1 MPLAD
6 RGHTQIFWE
15 ERGSGEPLLLVMGLG
30 WPRQMWARHL
40 PALTERFRVI
50 MFDNRGVGQTA
61 TTLSQWT
68 LSDMADDAVAVLEA
82 AGVTRAHVY
91 GASMGGGIAQVMTIE
106 HPERVG
112 ALILGCTATRAAKR
126 HVPLWPVIR
135 HLLPALPAG
144 RQARTV
150 ALARALVYGPATDP
164 ALIGEDLRLL
174 DSLRRPAEG
183 IRAQRRAVLDY
194 EGSQLRL
201 GSVRS
206 PTLIIHGS
214 DDRLVPLRYGEEL
227 ARLIPGAD
235 LVVLPGAGHMYITDA
250 TQAAD
255 SAVLSF
261 LAAHPLQCGNGRRR
275 CAGPVP

>member
-1 MPLAD
+1 VPVAD

-15 ERGSGEPLLLVMGLG
+15 EQGSGEPLLLVMGLG

-50 MFDNRGVGQTA
+50 TFDNRGVGQTA
-61 TTLSQWT
+61 TTLSEWT
-68 LSDMADDAVAVLEA
+68 LSDMADDALAVLDA
-82 AGVTRAHVY
+82 AGVTQAHVY
-91 GASMGGGIAQVMTIE
+91 GASMGGGIAQVMIIE

-112 ALILGCTATRAAKR
+112 TLILGCTASRAARR

-135 HLLPALPAG
+135 YLVPAIPAG
-144 RQARTV
+144 RQARTI
-150 ALARALVYGPATDP
+150 ALARALVCGPATDP
-164 ALIGEDLRLL
+164 ALIAEDVSLL
-174 DSLRRPAEG
+174 DSLRRPPEG
-183 IRAQRRAVLDY
+183 IRAQRRAVMKY

-214 DDRLVPLRYGEEL
+214 EDRLVPLRYGEEL

-235 LVVLPGAGHMYITDA
+235 LKVLPGAGHMYITDA

-261 LAAHPLQCGNGRRR
+261 LAAHPLP
-275 CAGPVP
+275 AK

>member
-1 MPLAD
+1 
-6 RGHTQIFWE
+6 
-15 ERGSGEPLLLVMGLG
+15 
-30 WPRQMWARHL
+30 MWARHL

-50 MFDNRGVGQTA
+50 TFDNRGVGQT
-61 TTLSQWT
+61 TTTASQWT
-68 LSDMADDAVAVLEA
+68 LADMADDAAAVLGA

-91 GASMGGGIAQVMTIE
+91 GASMGGGIAQVLALE

-112 ALILGCTATRAAKR
+112 ALILGCTAAKAAKR

-135 HLLPALPAG
+135 RLVPALLAG

-150 ALARALVYGPATDP
+150 ALAQALVYGPATDP
-164 ALIGEDLRLL
+164 ALIAEDLRLL
-174 DSLRRPAEG
+174 ESLHRPPEG
-183 IRAQRRAVLDY
+183 MRAQRRAVLEY
-194 EGSQLRL
+194 EGSQPRL

-227 ARLIPGAD
+227 ARLIPRAD

-250 TQAAD
+250 LQAAD

-261 LAAHPLQCGNGRRR
+261 LAAHPLQPG
-275 CAGPVP
+275 

>member
-1 MPLAD
+1 VPVAD

-15 ERGSGEPLLLVMGLG
+15 EQGQGEPLLLVMGHG
-30 WPRQMWARHL
+30 WPRQMGARHL

-50 MFDNRGVGQTA
+50 TFDNRGVGQTA
-61 TTLSQWT
+61 TTTSQWT
-68 LSDMADDAVAVLEA
+68 LADMADDAVAVLDA
-82 AGVTRAHVY
+82 AGVTQAHVY
-91 GASMGGGIAQVMTIE
+91 GASMGGGIAQVMALE

-112 ALILGCTATRAAKR
+112 ALILGCTAARAAKR

-135 HLLPALPAG
+135 HLPHALLAG
-144 RQARTV
+144 RQARMV
-150 ALARALVYGPATDP
+150 ALARALVYGPVTDP
-164 ALIGEDLRLL
+164 ALITEDLRLL
-174 DSLRRPAEG
+174 GSLHRPAEG
-183 IRAQRRAVLDY
+183 MRAQRQAVLDY
-194 EGSQLRL
+194 EGSELRL
-201 GSVRS
+201 GSLGS

-250 TQAAD
+250 NQAAD

-261 LAAHPLQCGNGRRR
+261 LAAHPLQ
-275 CAGPVP
+275 PK

>member
-1 MPLAD
+1 MPVAD

-15 ERGSGEPLLLVMGLG
+15 EQGSGEPLLLVMGLG

-40 PALTERFRVI
+40 PALAERFRVI
-50 MFDNRGVGQTA
+50 TFDNRGVGQTV
-61 TTLSQWT
+61 TTSSQWT
-68 LSDMADDAVAVLEA
+68 LSDMADDAVAVLDA
-82 AGVTRAHVY
+82 AGVTQAHVY
-91 GASMGGGIAQVMTIE
+91 GASMGGGIAQVMAIE

-112 ALILGCTATRAAKR
+112 ALILGCTAAKAAR
-126 HVPLWPVIR
+126 RRMPLWPVIR

-144 RQARTV
+144 RQARMV
-150 ALARALVYGPATDP
+150 ALGQALVYGPATDP
-164 ALIGEDLRLL
+164 ALIAEDVRLL
-174 DSLRRPAEG
+174 DSLRRPPAG
-183 IRAQRRAVLDY
+183 IRAQRRAVQDY
-194 EGSQLRL
+194 EGSQDRL

-214 DDRLVPLRYGEEL
+214 ADRLVPVSYGEEL

-235 LVVLPGAGHMYITDA
+235 LVVLPGAGHMYVTDA

-261 LAAHPLQCGNGRRR
+261 LAAHPLQPR
-275 CAGPVP
+275 

>member
-1 MPLAD
+1 MPVAD
-6 RGHTQIFWE
+6 RGDTQIFWE
-15 ERGSGEPLLLVMGLG
+15 ERGSGEPLVLVMGLG

-50 MFDNRGVGQTA
+50 TFDNRGVGQTA
-61 TTLSQWT
+61 TAASQWT
-68 LSDMADDAVAVLEA
+68 LSDMADDAVAVLDA
-82 AGVTRAHVY
+82 AGVIRAHVY
-91 GASMGGGIAQVMTIE
+91 GASMGGGIAQVLALE
-106 HPERVG
+106 HPDRVG

-126 HVPLWPVIR
+126 HVPWWPVIR
-135 HLLPALPAG
+135 HLVPALAAG

-150 ALARALVYGPATDP
+150 ALGRALVYGPATDP
-164 ALIGEDLRLL
+164 ALIAEDVRLL
-174 DSLRRPAEG
+174 DSLHRPPEG
-183 IRAQRRAVLDY
+183 IRAQRRAVQDY

-235 LVVLPGAGHMYITDA
+235 LVVLPGAGHMYVTDA

-255 SAVLSF
+255 SAVLTF
-261 LAAHPLQCGNGRRR
+261 LAAHPLQPKNSQ
-275 CAGPVP
+275 AGSAP

>member
-1 MPLAD
+1 MPVAD

-15 ERGSGEPLLLVMGLG
+15 EQGAGEPLLLVMGHG

-50 MFDNRGVGQTA
+50 TFDNRGVGQTV
-61 TTLSQWT
+61 TRLSQWT
-68 LSDMADDAVAVLEA
+68 LADMADDALAVLDA
-82 AGVTRAHVY
+82 AGVSRAHVY
-91 GASMGGGIAQVMTIE
+91 GASMGGGIAQLIVLD
-106 HPERVG
+106 HPERAG
-112 ALILGCTATRAAKR
+112 ALILGCTAPRAVSR
-126 HVPLWPVIR
+126 HVPLRPVIR
-135 HLLPALPAG
+135 HLLPALFAG
-144 RQARTV
+144 RKARTV

-164 ALIGEDLRLL
+164 ALIAEDLLL
-174 DSLRRPAEG
+174 LESLRRPADG
-183 IRAQRRAVLDY
+183 IRAQRRAVLEY

-214 DDRLVPLRYGEEL
+214 DDRLVPLRDGEEL
-227 ARLIPGAD
+227 AQLIPDAE
-235 LVVLPGAGHMYITDA
+235 LVVLPGAGHMYLTDA

-261 LAAHPLQCGNGRRR
+261 LAGHPL
-275 CAGPVP
+275 APE

>member
-1 MPLAD
+1 MPVAD
-6 RGHTQIFWE
+6 RGHTQVSWE
-15 ERGSGEPLLLVMGLG
+15 EQGSGEPLLLVMGLG

-50 MFDNRGVGQTA
+50 TFDNRGVGQTV
-61 TTLSQWT
+61 TTVSQWS
-68 LSDMADDAVAVLEA
+68 LSDMADDALAVLDA
-82 AGVTRAHVY
+82 AGVTQAHVY

-112 ALILGCTATRAAKR
+112 ALILGCTAARAARR

-135 HLLPALPAG
+135 YLLPALPAG
-144 RQARTV
+144 HQARMV

-164 ALIGEDLRLL
+164 ALIAEDLRLL
-174 DSLRRPAEG
+174 DSLHRPAAG
-183 IRAQRRAVLDY
+183 IRAQRRAVLEY
-194 EGSQLRL
+194 EGSQQGL
-201 GSVRS
+201 GTIRS

-227 ARLIPGAD
+227 ARSIPGAE
-235 LVVLPGAGHMYITDA
+235 LVVLQGAGHMYITDA
-250 TQAAD
+250 AQTAD

-261 LAAHPLQCGNGRRR
+261 LGAHPLQRK
-275 CAGPVP
+275 

>member
-1 MPLAD
+1 MAVAD

-15 ERGSGEPLLLVMGLG
+15 EQGSGEPLLLVMGLG

-40 PALTERFRVI
+40 PALADRFRVI
-50 MFDNRGVGQTA
+50 TFDNRGVGQTA
-61 TTLSQWT
+61 TTLSRWT
-68 LSDMADDAVAVLEA
+68 LSDMADDALAVLDA
-82 AGVTRAHVY
+82 AGVGQAHVY
-91 GASMGGGIAQVMTIE
+91 GASMGGGIAQVLTLE

-112 ALILGCTATRAAKR
+112 ALILGCTATKAAR
-126 HVPLWPVIR
+126 RLPVWPVVR
-135 HLLPALPAG
+135 HLVPALPAG

-150 ALARALVYGPATDP
+150 ALARALVYGPATDR
-164 ALIGEDLRLL
+164 ALIAEDLRLL
-174 DSLRRPAEG
+174 DSLHRPADG
-183 IRAQRRAVLDY
+183 IAAQRRAVLDY

-250 TQAAD
+250 TEAAAA
-255 SAVLSF
+255 AVLTF
-261 LAAHPLQCGNGRRR
+261 LAAHPLQ
-275 CAGPVP
+275 PE

>member
-1 MPLAD
+1 MPVAH
-6 RGHTQIFWE
+6 RGDTQIFWE
-15 ERGSGEPLLLVMGLG
+15 EQGSGEPLLLVMGLG

-40 PALTERFRVI
+40 PVLTERFRVI
-50 MFDNRGVGQTA
+50 TFDNRGVGQTA
-61 TTLSQWT
+61 TTLSRWT
-68 LSDMADDAVAVLEA
+68 LSDMADDALAVLDA
-82 AGVTRAHVY
+82 AGVTQAHVY
-91 GASMGGGIAQVMTIE
+91 GASMGGAIAQVLTIE

-112 ALILGCTATRAAKR
+112 ALILGCTATRVASR
-126 HVPLWPVIR
+126 HVPPWPVIR
-135 HLLPALPAG
+135 HVVPALLAG
-144 RQARTV
+144 RHARRV
-150 ALARALVYGPATDP
+150 ALARALVYGSATDQ
-164 ALIGEDLRLL
+164 ALIAEDVRLL

-214 DDRLVPLRYGEEL
+214 DDRVVPVRYGEEL

-235 LVVLPGAGHMYITDA
+235 LVVLPGAGHMYLTDA
-250 TQAAD
+250 TAAAG

-261 LAAHPLQCGNGRRR
+261 LAAHPLQP
-275 CAGPVP
+275 A

>member
-1 MPLAD
+1 MPVAD

-15 ERGSGEPLLLVMGLG
+15 EQGSGEPLLLVMGLG

-50 MFDNRGVGQTA
+50 TFDNRGVGQTV
-61 TTLSQWT
+61 TTSSRWA
-68 LSDMADDAVAVLEA
+68 LSDMADDALAVLDS
-82 AGVTRAHVY
+82 AGVPQAHVY
-91 GASMGGGIAQVMTIE
+91 GASMGGGIAQVMTID

-112 ALILGCTATRAAKR
+112 ALILGCTATRAARR
-126 HVPLWPVIR
+126 HVPLWLVIR
-135 HLLPALPAG
+135 HLLPALAAG
-144 RQARTV
+144 RQARTE
-150 ALARALVYGPATDP
+150 ALARALVYGPATSP
-164 ALIGEDLRLL
+164 ALIAEDLRLL
-174 DSLRRPAEG
+174 NSLHRPAAG

-194 EGSQLRL
+194 EGSRLRL

-206 PTLIIHGS
+206 PTLVIHGS
-214 DDRLVPLRYGEEL
+214 DDRVVPLRYGEEL

-261 LAAHPLQCGNGRRR
+261 LAAHPLQ
-275 CAGPVP
+275 PK

>member
-1 MPLAD
+1 MPVAD

-15 ERGSGEPLLLVMGLG
+15 EQGSGEPLLLVMGLG

-50 MFDNRGVGQTA
+50 TFDNRGVGQTA
-61 TTLSQWT
+61 TTSSRWT
-68 LSDMADDAVAVLEA
+68 LSDMADDALAVLDS
-82 AGVTRAHVY
+82 AGVTQAHVY
-91 GASMGGGIAQVMTIE
+91 GASMGGAIAQVMTIE

-112 ALILGCTATRAAKR
+112 DLILGCTATRAARR
-126 HVPLWPVIR
+126 HVPMWLVIR
-135 HLLPALPAG
+135 HLLPALVAG
-144 RQARTV
+144 RQARTE
-150 ALARALVYGPATDP
+150 ALARALVYGPSTNP
-164 ALIGEDLRLL
+164 ALIAEDIRLL
-174 DSLRRPAEG
+174 NSLHRPAEG

-201 GSVRS
+201 GSVRA

-214 DDRLVPLRYGEEL
+214 DDRVVPLRYGEEL

-261 LAAHPLQCGNGRRR
+261 LAAHPLQ
-275 CAGPVP
+275 PK

>member
-1 MPLAD
+1 MPVAD

-15 ERGSGEPLLLVMGLG
+15 EQGSGQPLLLVMGLG
-30 WPRQMWARHL
+30 WPSQMWARHL
-40 PALTERFRVI
+40 PALTARFRVI
-50 MFDNRGVGQTA
+50 TFDNRGVGQTA
-61 TTLSQWT
+61 TTASQWT
-68 LSDMADDAVAVLEA
+68 LSDMADDALAVLDA
-82 AGVTRAHVY
+82 AGVAQAHVY
-91 GASMGGGIAQVMTIE
+91 GASMGGGIAQVLTLD

-126 HVPLWPVIR
+126 HVPVWPVLR
-135 HLLPALPAG
+135 HLVPALPAG

-164 ALIGEDLRLL
+164 ALIAEDVGLL
-174 DSLRRPAEG
+174 ESLRRPAEG
-183 IRAQRRAVLDY
+183 IRAQRQAVLSY
-194 EGSQLRL
+194 EGSQPRL

-206 PTLIIHGS
+206 PTLVIHGS
-214 DDRLVPLRYGEEL
+214 EDRLVPLRYGEEL
-227 ARLIPGAD
+227 ARSIPGAD

-261 LAAHPLQCGNGRRR
+261 LAAHPLP
-275 CAGPVP
+275 AK

>member
-1 MPLAD
+1 MPVAD

-40 PALTERFRVI
+40 PALAEQFRVI
-50 MFDNRGVGQTA
+50 TFDNRGVGQSA
-61 TTLSQWT
+61 TTLSQWA
-68 LSDMADDAVAVLEA
+68 LSDMADDALAVLDA
-82 AGVTRAHVY
+82 AGVTQAHVY
-91 GASMGGGIAQVMTIE
+91 GASMGGGIAQVMTID

-112 ALILGCTATRAAKR
+112 ALVLGCTAAKAARR
-126 HVPLWPVIR
+126 HAPVVPVIR
-135 HLLPALPAG
+135 HLLPALAAG

-150 ALARALVYGPATDP
+150 ALARALVYGPATDS
-164 ALIGEDLRLL
+164 ALIAEDLRLL
-174 DSLRRPAEG
+174 DSLRRPADG

-214 DDRLVPLRYGEEL
+214 DDRLVPLRYGQEL
-227 ARLIPGAD
+227 ARLIPGAE
-235 LVVLPGAGHMYITDA
+235 LVVLPGAGHMYLTDA

-261 LAAHPLQCGNGRRR
+261 LAAHSLQ
-275 CAGPVP
+275 PK

>member
-1 MPLAD
+1 MPVAD
-6 RGHTQIFWE
+6 REHTQIFWE
-15 ERGSGEPLLLVMGLG
+15 EQGSGEPLLLVMGHG

-40 PALTERFRVI
+40 PALTERFRVFT
-50 MFDNRGVGQTA
+50 FDNRGVGQTA

-68 LSDMADDAVAVLEA
+68 LADMADDALAVLDA

-91 GASMGGGIAQVMTIE
+91 GASMGGGIAQVMTLD
-106 HPERVG
+106 HPDRVG
-112 ALILGCTATRAAKR
+112 ALILGCTAAKAARR
-126 HVPLWPVIR
+126 HVPLWPVMR
-135 HLLPALPAG
+135 RLLPALPAG
-144 RQARTV
+144 RQARTI

-164 ALIGEDLRLL
+164 ALIAEDLRLL
-174 DSLRRPAEG
+174 ESLRRPAEG
-183 IRAQRRAVLDY
+183 LRAQRQAVLDY

-201 GSVRS
+201 SSIRS

-214 DDRLVPLRYGEEL
+214 DDRLVPLRYGQEL

-235 LVVLPGAGHMYITDA
+235 LVVLPRAGHMYITDA

-261 LAAHPLQCGNGRRR
+261 LAAHPLQ
-275 CAGPVP
+275 PT

>member
-1 MPLAD
+1 MPVAD
-6 RGHTQIFWE
+6 RGHTQIYWE
-15 ERGSGEPLLLVMGLG
+15 EQGSGEPLLLVMGLG

-40 PALTERFRVI
+40 PALTEQFRVI

-61 TTLSQWT
+61 TTSPRWT
-68 LSDMADDAVAVLEA
+68 LADMADDALAVLDA
-82 AGVTRAHVY
+82 AGVTQAHVY
-91 GASMGGGIAQVMTIE
+91 GASMGGGIAQVITLE

-112 ALILGCTATRAAKR
+112 SLILGCTAAKAAKR
-126 HVPLWPVIR
+126 QLPSWSLIR
-135 HLLPALPAG
+135 RLLPALLAG

-164 ALIGEDLRLL
+164 ALIAEDIRLL
-174 DSLRRPAEG
+174 DSLRRPAAG

-194 EGSQLRL
+194 EGSQRRL
-201 GSVRS
+201 GTVRS

-214 DDRLVPLRYGEEL
+214 DDRLVPLSYGEEL

-250 TQAAD
+250 TEAAD
-255 SAVLSF
+255 SAVLPF
-261 LAAHPLQCGNGRRR
+261 LAAHPLP
-275 CAGPVP
+275 AK

>member
-1 MPLAD
+1 MPVAD

-15 ERGSGEPLLLVMGLG
+15 EQGSGEPLLLVMGLG

-50 MFDNRGVGQTA
+50 TFDNRGVGQTA

-68 LSDMADDAVAVLEA
+68 LSDMADDAVAVLDA
-82 AGVTRAHVY
+82 ADVTQAHVY
-91 GASMGGGIAQVMTIE
+91 GASMGGGIAQVLTIE

-112 ALILGCTATRAAKR
+112 ALILGCTATRAARR

-135 HLLPALPAG
+135 RLLPALPAG

-164 ALIGEDLRLL
+164 ALIAEDVRLL
-174 DSLRRPAEG
+174 DSLRRPPEG
-183 IRAQRRAVLDY
+183 IRAQRRAVQDY
-194 EGSQLRL
+194 QGSQLQL

-206 PTLIIHGS
+206 PTLIIHGAE
-214 DDRLVPLRYGEEL
+214 DRLVPLRYGEEL
-227 ARLIPGAD
+227 AGLIPGAE
-235 LVVLPGAGHMYITDA
+235 LVVLPGAGHMYVTDA

-261 LAAHPLQCGNGRRR
+261 LAAHPLQ
-275 CAGPVP
+275 PK

>member
-1 MPLAD
+1 MPVAD
-6 RGHTQIFWE
+6 RGHTQICWE

-50 MFDNRGVGQTA
+50 TFDNRGVGQTT
-61 TTLSQWT
+61 TTLARWT
-68 LSDMADDAVAVLEA
+68 LADMADDALAVLDA
-82 AGVTRAHVY
+82 AGVTQAHVY
-91 GASMGGGIAQVMTIE
+91 GASMGGGIAQVMALD

-112 ALILGCTATRAAKR
+112 ALILGCTATRAAKPR
-126 HVPLWPVIR
+126 VPLSVIR
-135 HLLPALPAG
+135 YLLPALPAG
-144 RQARTV
+144 HQARMV
-150 ALARALVYGPATDP
+150 ALGRALVYGRATDR
-164 ALIGEDLRLL
+164 AVIAEDVRLL
-174 DSLRRPAEG
+174 DSLRRPKEG
-183 IRAQRRAVLDY
+183 IRAQRRAVRDY

-214 DDRLVPLRYGEEL
+214 DDRVVPLRYGQEL
-227 ARLIPGAD
+227 ARLIPGAS

-250 TQAAD
+250 TQAAE

-261 LAAHPLQCGNGRRR
+261 LAAHPLR
-275 CAGPVP
+275 PK

>member
-1 MPLAD
+1 MPVAD

-15 ERGSGEPLLLVMGLG
+15 EEGSGEPLLLVMGLG

-50 MFDNRGVGQTA
+50 TFDNRGVGQTV
-61 TTLSQWT
+61 TTSSQWT
-68 LSDMADDAVAVLEA
+68 LSDMADDALAVLEA
-82 AGVTRAHVY
+82 AGVRRAHVY
-91 GASMGGGIAQVMTIE
+91 GASMGGGIAQVLTIE

-112 ALILGCTATRAAKR
+112 ALILGCTATRAAR
-126 HVPLWPVIR
+126 RRLPLWSVLR

-144 RQARTV
+144 RRARTI

-164 ALIGEDLRLL
+164 ALINEDLRLL
-174 DSLRRPAEG
+174 ESLARPADG
-183 IRAQRRAVLDY
+183 IRAQRRAVLGY
-194 EGSQLRL
+194 EGSQPRL

-206 PTLIIHGS
+206 PTLVIHGS
-214 DDRLVPLRYGEEL
+214 DDRLVPLAYGQEL

-235 LVVLPGAGHMYITDA
+235 LVVLPGAGHMYITDS
-250 TQAAD
+250 TEAAD

-261 LAAHPLQCGNGRRR
+261 LAAHPLQRG
-275 CAGPVP
+275 

>member
-50 MFDNRGVGQTA
+50 TFDNRGVGQTV
-61 TTLSQWT
+61 TTLSRWT
-68 LSDMADDAVAVLEA
+68 LADMADDALAVLDA

-91 GASMGGGIAQVMTIE
+91 GASMGGGIAQLLTIE

-112 ALILGCTATRAAKR
+112 ALILGCTAAKAGKR
-126 HVPLWPVIR
+126 QVPLWPLVR
-135 HLLPALPAG
+135 HLVPALPAG
-144 RQARTV
+144 RHSRTV

-164 ALIGEDLRLL
+164 ALMAEDIRLL
-174 DSLRRPAEG
+174 DSLHRPGEG
-183 IRAQRRAVLDY
+183 IRDQRRAVLDY

-250 TQAAD
+250 TQAAN

-261 LAAHPLQCGNGRRR
+261 LAAHPLQPR
-275 CAGPVP
+275 

>member
-1 MPLAD
+1 MPVAD

-15 ERGSGEPLLLVMGLG
+15 ELGSGEPLLLVMGLG

-50 MFDNRGVGQTA
+50 MLDNRGVGQTV
-61 TTLSQWT
+61 TTSSHWT
-68 LSDMADDAVAVLEA
+68 LADMADDALAVLDA
-82 AGVTRAHVY
+82 AGVTQAHVY
-91 GASMGGGIAQVMTIE
+91 GASMGGGIAQVMAIE

-112 ALILGCTATRAAKR
+112 ALILGCTAARAAQR
-126 HVPLWPVIR
+126 HVPLWLVIR
-135 HLLPALPAG
+135 YLLPALLAG
-144 RQARTV
+144 RQVRTV

-164 ALIGEDLRLL
+164 AVIAEDLRLL
-174 DSLRRPAEG
+174 DSLHRPAEG
-183 IRAQRRAVLDY
+183 IRAQRRAVLDC

-214 DDRLVPLRYGEEL
+214 DDRLVPFRYGEEL
-227 ARLIPGAD
+227 ARLIPDAD
-235 LVVLPGAGHMYITDA
+235 LVVLPGAGHVYITDA

-261 LAAHPLQCGNGRRR
+261 LAAHPLQ
-275 CAGPVP
+275 PT

>member
-1 MPLAD
+1 MPVAD
-6 RGHTQIFWE
+6 RGDTQIRWE
-15 ERGSGEPLLLVMGLG
+15 ERGAGDPLLLVMGLG

-50 MFDNRGVGQTA
+50 TFDNRGVGQTV
-61 TTLSQWT
+61 TTSSRWT
-68 LSDMADDAVAVLEA
+68 LSDMADDALAVLDA
-82 AGVTRAHVY
+82 VGVSRAHVY

-126 HVPLWPVIR
+126 RLPVWPVLR
-135 HLLPALPAG
+135 RVLPALPAG

-150 ALARALVYGPATDP
+150 ALARALVYGPATDQ
-164 ALIGEDLRLL
+164 ALIAEDVRLL
-174 DSLRRPAEG
+174 DSLNRPADG
-183 IRAQRRAVLDY
+183 IRAQRRAVLSY
-194 EGSQLRL
+194 PGSQEHL

-250 TQAAD
+250 TEAANA
-255 SAVLSF
+255 AVLSF
-261 LAAHPLQCGNGRRR
+261 LAAHPLR
-275 CAGPVP
+275 PT